1 MPPNVDF
8 SIIVSLKVLQV
19 YHFDNTDKFQYAS
32 HVTKS
37 HATVD
42 GVDPFLAIITK
53 FFKDEDKS
61 DFHLNTMTFVTQ
73 FQ

>member
-1 MPPNVDF
+1 MPPNVDV
-8 SIIVSLKVLQV
+8 SIIVRLRVLQV

-37 HATVD
+37 HATAD
-42 GVDPFLAIITK
+42 GVDPFLVIITK
-53 FFKDEDKS
+53 FLKDEDKS
-61 DFHLNTMTFVTQ
+61 DFHLNIMTVVTQ